1 MRRFLYCLM
10 MLVLML
16 ISCTEKDPLPLEA
29 LPSDYSLEDAVR
41 DGVVL
46 HKDGDIVSGKEA
58 FYGFLGSVSKGERA
72 DVRLGFYYTLDES
85 RVSAEYYRE
94 NKDRYPVLYI
104 TDLTFDGEGYA
115 TRQIENGKEL
125 VREYRYMKYLPF
137 YPKNVDAD
145 YERIEHYVLL
155 NDDTVS
161 SYDEIWRSLA
171 SSRLGDYIEHKTVY
185 SEYVRK

>member
-1 MRRFLYCLM
+1 MRRLLYCLM
-10 MLVLML
+10 MLVLVL
-16 ISCTEKDPLPLEA
+16 ISCAKKEPIPLEA
-29 LPSDYSLEDAVR
+29 LPSDYSFEDAIR
-41 DGVVL
+41 DGIVL
-46 HKDGDIVSGKEA
+46 HKDGDIVSCKEA
-58 FYGFLGSVSKGERA
+58 FHEFLGSVSKGESA
-72 DVRLGFYYTLDES
+72 SVRLGFYYTLDES
-85 RVSAEYYRE
+85 RVTAEYYKE

-104 TDLTFDGEGYA
+104 TDLTFDSESYV
-115 TRQIENGKEL
+115 TRRFENGKEL
-125 VREYRYMKYLPF
+125 VREYKHMKYLPF

-171 SSRLGDYIEHKTVY
+171 SSRLGDYIEHMTVY